1 MGYSYFFK
9 HIGSQEGLPHKQVEA
24 LAQDKQG
31 YVWIGTRNGLVRYDG
46 YEMRCYYH
54 ELGNNR
60 SLANSFVKKIFTD
73 SRGRVWVC
81 TPEGMSRYNPKTDDF
96 RTYSSDRENILS
108 IAETSEG
115 KIVFAGNGL
124 FLFDERGD
132 SLTLL
137 PTPDAGFIVSL
148 TNDAQ
153 GNLFFA
159 SNTSISRY
167 DRKLTRFTQL
177 DTKYYKDFLTGADGV
192 VPMMVDHAG
201 RLWIGRN
208 GKGVSCIDL
217 GREEVQVCFP

>member
-81 TPEGMSRYNPKTDDF
+81 TPEGPSYV
-96 RTYSSDRENILS
+96 
-108 IAETSEG
+108 A
-115 KIVFAGNGL
+115 
-124 FLFDERGD
+124 
-132 SLTLL
+132 
-137 PTPDAGFIVSL
+137 
-148 TNDAQ
+148 
-153 GNLFFA
+153 
-159 SNTSISRY
+159 
-167 DRKLTRFTQL
+167 
-177 DTKYYKDFLTGADGV
+177 
-192 VPMMVDHAG
+192 
-201 RLWIGRN
+201 
-208 GKGVSCIDL
+208 
-217 GREEVQVCFP
+217 